1 MLKLKCRVNNPTTK
15 NRKEKKMIKAK
26 KNTRKGVA
34 VPTTEVEQ
42 SVVNETVTVNP
53 AEESVPAAAAAE
65 EEAPVAV
72 NETPKKSRTRKAA
85 KLAPA
90 PVVEKAPARRGRP
103 ATDRS
108 LIMETVITAL
118 HDIYPDEVLFSRKQL
133 SSLSVPISY
142 ILHFVKVAATP
153 VRGLYAIPRDWRRL
167 WPGYNEALQAA
178 LKNIYNH

>member
-1 MLKLKCRVNNPTTK
+1 
-15 NRKEKKMIKAK
+15 MIKAK

-34 VPTTEVEQ
+34 APVTTEAEQ
-42 SVVNETVTVNP
+42 P
-53 AEESVPAAAAAE
+53 I
-65 EEAPVAV
+65 V
-72 NETPKKSRTRKAA
+72 NETPVVTVATEETTPVVEEATPVAAEDVTPKKRQRKVA

-90 PVVEKAPARRGRP
+90 PAPAPVTEKVPGRRGRP

-118 HDIYPDEVLFSRKQL
+118 HDLYPDEVLFSRKQL

-153 VRGLYAIPRDWRRL
+153 VRGLYVIPRDWRRL
-167 WPGYNEALQAA
+167 WPGYNEALQTA
-178 LKNIYNH
+178 LKGIYNLS